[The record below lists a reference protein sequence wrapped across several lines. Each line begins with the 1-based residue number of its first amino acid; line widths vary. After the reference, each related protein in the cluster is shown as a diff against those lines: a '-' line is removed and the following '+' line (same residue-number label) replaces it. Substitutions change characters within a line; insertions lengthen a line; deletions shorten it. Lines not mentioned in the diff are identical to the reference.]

1 MLQKRLNWVKTLN
14 FRVILFA
21 FALIFGLVFSV
32 PSLTQ
37 SESGKKITLGLDL
50 QGGLHMLLGIKSEI
64 AIESRIKSMAASVKY
79 IFDDEEIIF
88 DELRMVDGEKI
99 TFELLD
105 TDDVTKAKALLKK
118 ELEGTVVIDNGLKFS
133 LAMTEAEVER
143 TKLNAIQQAVDTIRN
158 RLNEFGLAEP
168 TVAKQGEDKILVEV
182 PGIKTQEDEQRIRE
196 LIARAAHLQ
205 LMAVDEDRNARVN
218 TMSVQEAKSFG
229 DVILT
234 DVNTPEKYLL
244 RAIPVLDGSMLTDAK
259 VGFDESNQPVINFTL
274 NGQGAKIFGDFT
286 GVSVGKRMA
295 VVLDNKVYSAPN
307 INERIG
313 GGRVQISGRFELS
326 EAHDLAIALRSG
338 ALLAPVYVMEKRSV
352 GPSLGADSIKASSL
366 ALALGFIL
374 VVFFMVIYYGMAG
387 IVANVALIGN
397 LFLILSI
404 MSLFGATLTLPG
416 MAGIVLT
423 VGMAVDANVIIN
435 ERIRELLYAGKSV
448 GKSIEDGYNNAFTAI
463 WDANVTTLIAATVL
477 YAYGT
482 GAIKGFA
489 LTMSIGIMASMLTAI
504 VGTHGIYQWILP
516 KIDKNK
522 LGFWFGIK
530 TGGAK

>member
-1 MLQKRLNWVKTLN
+1 MKTLN
-14 FRVILFA
+14 FRVIIFA
-21 FALIFGLVFSV
+21 FALIFGVVFSI

-88 DELRMVDGEKI
+88 DDLRMVDGEEI
-99 TFELLD
+99 VFELLD
-105 TDDVTKAKALLKK
+105 SDDVSKAKKLLKK
-118 ELEGTVVIDNGLKFS
+118 ELLGTVFSENGLKFS
-133 LAMTEAEVER
+133 LKMTDEEVIR
-143 TKLNAIQQAVDTIRN
+143 TKHNAIQQAVDTIRN

-205 LMAVDEDRNARVN
+205 LMAVDEDRAARVE
-218 TMSVQEAKSFG
+218 TMSADEARSFG

-259 VGFDESNQPVINFTL
+259 VGFDENNQPVINFTL

-286 GVSVGKRMA
+286 GKSVGKRMA

-366 ALALGFIL
+366 ALMLGFVL
-374 VVFFMVIYYGMAG
+374 VVIFMVLYYGIAG
-387 IVANVALIGN
+387 VVANVALIGN
-397 LFLILSI
+397 LFLILAI

-423 VGMAVDANVIIN
+423 VGMAVDANVIIT
-435 ERIRELLYAGKSV
+435 ERIRELLYQGKSI
-448 GKSIEDGYNNAFTAI
+448 GKSIEDGYSNAFTAI

-477 YAYGT
+477 YVYGT

-489 LTMSIGIMASMLTAI
+489 LTMSIGILASMLTAI

-516 KIDKNK
+516 RIDKKK
-522 LGFWFGIK
+522 LNIWFGIK
-530 TGGAK
+530 SEGAK

>member
-1 MLQKRLNWVKTLN
+1 VKTLN
-14 FRVILFA
+14 FRVIIFA
-21 FALIFGLVFSV
+21 FALIFGVVFSI

-37 SESGKKITLGLDL
+37 SDSGKKITLGLDL

-88 DELRMVDGEKI
+88 DDLRMVEAEEI

-105 TDDVTKAKALLKK
+105 SDDLVKAKELLKK
-118 ELEGTVVIDNGLKFS
+118 ELPGTVFSENGLKFS
-133 LAMTEAEVER
+133 LRMTDEEMTR
-143 TKLNAIQQAVDTIRN
+143 TEQNAIQQAVDTIRN

-205 LMAVDEDRNARVN
+205 LMAVDEDRIARVN
-218 TMSVQEAKSFG
+218 TMSADEAKSFG

-259 VGFDESNQPVINFTL
+259 VGFDESNRPVINFTL

-286 GVSVGKRMA
+286 GKSVGKRMA

-313 GGRVQISGRFELS
+313 GGRVQISGNFKLE

-352 GPSLGADSIKASSL
+352 GPSLGADSIKASSM
-366 ALALGFIL
+366 ALMLGFIL
-374 VVFFMVIYYGMAG
+374 VVIFMVLYYGMAG
-387 IVANVALIGN
+387 VVANVALIGN
-397 LFLILSI
+397 LFLILAI

-435 ERIRELLYAGKSV
+435 ERIRELLYQSKSI
-448 GKSIEDGYNNAFTAI
+448 GKSIEDGYSNAFTAI

-477 YAYGT
+477 YVYGT

-489 LTMSIGIMASMLTAI
+489 LTMSIGILASMLTAI

-516 KIDKNK
+516 KIDKKK
-522 LGFWFGIK
+522 LNFWFGIK
-530 TGGAK
+530 SKGAK